1 MPKVFTEAKERTP
14 YYLQLVNHS
23 SNSVVLRIVDETG
36 APIPDGAILD
46 INEHGQLG
54 RFPNV
59 DRAAAKRVGIKL
71 NERNNTSDM
80 SGAIQLN
87 PQDAFKH
94 LKEGWPQIIKERD
107 ALWNLVGRLSSADD
121 QMAVDFKD
129 YIEEAKTL
137 LTELLDERR
146 TNP

>member
-1 MPKVFTEAKERTP
+1 MPKVFTEAKEKTP

-23 SNSVVLRIVDETG
+23 SNAVVLRIVDETG
-36 APIPDGAILD
+36 TPVNNGAILD
-46 INEHGQLG
+46 IDEHGQLG
-54 RFPNV
+54 RVPNI
-59 DRAAAKRVGIKL
+59 DQEAAKRVGIKL
-71 NERNNTSDM
+71 NERNNTADM

-87 PQDAFKH
+87 PQDSFKH

-107 ALWNLVGRLSSADD
+107 QLMNLVQKLSAADD

-129 YIEEAKTL
+129 YIIEANTL
-137 LTELLDERR
+137 IGQILYERR